1 MSKIDDINSILNA
14 VNEIYLKPKKKISKI
29 LTKQNFIPKLN
40 QDLII
45 PLDVDKIISEAEEY
59 KKKLLFKSSQ
69 VDLIQNK
76 NDLTKTKNNNKIFEE
91 TQSKI
96 IFNLRLKIKDLE
108 KQLKNYKI
116 EKIKFLEKDKLILKN
131 KVSEP
136 LKTQDPSINQLEEI
150 LSKNKKS
157 TTDEVVSYLKIQDT
171 SITFLNK
178 KINQFKSTEEKLLSQ
193 IINLEQDK
201 TILLKKVE
209 KFNDSKDYKN
219 IIRDTKKNLKTIY
232 KQVEKQKIIFLNLK
246 NYLIKNERDF
256 NFYKENY
263 KKLIIENDGIKKKL

>member
-96 IFNLRLKIKDLE
+96 IFKLRLKIKDLE

>member
-219 IIRDTKKNLKTIY
+219 IIRHTKKNLKTIY